1 VNVIRKVI
9 AASFAFSF
17 AVSLPLPAATSKAPA
32 PTNLSAAEI
41 VNRNVTARGGLQA
54 WRAVQSISFHG
65 RMGAGGNQ
73 RATLQNPVP
82 GKQAPPLPTDV
93 RPATEVQ
100 LPFEMVMARPL
111 KVRFELSF
119 RGQTAVQVY
128 DGEKGWKLRPY
139 LNRLE
144 VEPYTVDELKK
155 SSMQAALDGP
165 LVDYVAKGTKVE
177 LESTEPVED
186 GTSYKLRLTLK
197 NGDVMHVWVDTKTFL
212 ETKVEGQPR
221 RLDGVEHPVEIY
233 YRDYRSVSGLQ
244 IPFELETQVLPV
256 TSAGSKVKPAPIPAE
271 RIVLDRVSINPKLD
285 AAFFAKPDIQAAA
298 KPL

>member
-1 VNVIRKVI
+1 VIRKVI
-9 AASFAFSF
+9 AASFAFAF
-17 AVSLPLPAATSKAPA
+17 TVSLLAAT
-32 PTNLSAAEI
+32 PTRPTQAKLSAVEI

-54 WRAVQSISFHG
+54 WRAVQTISFHG

-73 RATLQNPVP
+73 RATLQSPVP
-82 GKQAPPLPTDV
+82 GKQAQSLPTDA
-93 RPATEVQ
+93 RPATEAQ
-100 LPFEMVMARPL
+100 LPFEMEMARPL
-111 KVRFELSF
+111 RVRFELTF
-119 RGQTAVQVY
+119 KGQTAVQVY

-144 VEPYTVDELKK
+144 VEPYTVEELKK

-165 LVDYVAKGTKVE
+165 LVDYAAKGTKVD

-186 GTSYKLRLTLK
+186 RTSYKLKLTLK

-244 IPFELETQVLPV
+244 IPFELETRVIPV
-256 TSAGSKVKPAPIPAE
+256 TPAGSKVKQAPIPTE
-271 RIVLDRVSINPKLD
+271 TILMDKVSINPKLD
-285 AAFFAKPDIQAAA
+285 AAIFVKPDLQAAA

>member
-1 VNVIRKVI
+1 MIRKVI
-9 AASFAFSF
+9 AASFVLSL

-32 PTNLSAAEI
+32 PNNLTAAEI
-41 VNRNVTARGGLQA
+41 VNRNVMARGGLQA
-54 WRAVQSISFHG
+54 WRAVQAISFHG

-82 GKQAPPLPTDV
+82 GKQASPLPTDA

-128 DGEKGWKLRPY
+128 DGENGWKLRPY

-144 VEPYTVDELKK
+144 VEPYTVEELKK

-186 GTSYKLRLTLK
+186 GMSYKLRLTLK
-197 NGDVMHVWVDTKTFL
+197 NGEVMHVWIDTKTFL

-221 RLDGVEHPVEIY
+221 RLDGVDHPVEIY

-256 TSAGSKVKPAPIPAE
+256 TRAGSKMQPAPIPAE
-271 RIVLDRVSINPKLD
+271 RIVVDRVSINPKLD
-285 AAFFAKPDIQAAA
+285 ATFFAKPDIQAAA
-298 KPL
+298 QPL

>member
-1 VNVIRKVI
+1 MIRKVI
-9 AASFAFSF
+9 AAIFALSFV
-17 AVSLPLPAATSKAPA
+17 VSLPLPAAT
-32 PTNLSAAEI
+32 PTGPTQTKLTAAQI
-41 VNRNVTARGGLQA
+41 VSRNVTARGSLQA
-54 WRAVQSISFHG
+54 WRAVQAISFHG

-73 RATLQNPVP
+73 RATLQDPVP
-82 GKQAPPLPTDV
+82 GKQNQPLPTDV

-111 KVRFELSF
+111 KVRFELTF
-119 RGQTAVQVY
+119 KGQTAVQVY
-128 DGEKGWKLRPY
+128 NGEQGWKLRPY

-165 LVDYVAKGTKVE
+165 LVDYAAKGTKVE

-221 RLDGVEHPVEIY
+221 KLDGVEHPVEIY
-233 YRDYRSVSGLQ
+233 YRDYRSVNGLQ
-244 IPFELETQVLPV
+244 IPFELETRVLPV
-256 TSAGSKVKPAPIPAE
+256 TPAGSKLKQAPIPAE
-271 RIVLDRVSINPKLD
+271 RILVDKVSINPKLD
-285 AAFFAKPDIQAAA
+285 AAFFAKPDVQTAA